1 MDPIRNRARVVTSN
15 PSTSLQP
22 QREAQQTAAPARANA
37 VGHAQLSTFE
47 AKLAA
52 PVQAVAAQ
60 PPPGAWRGGPDTEVG
75 KAVQAMWDRMQNM
88 PGADVTIKG
97 DTPAS
102 LLGRAILDG
111 KKVSNEQI
119 IAMSKVTLDQLAT
132 DPKDREKVL
141 KKVPNARE
149 LPVHKFTVAMLSAAT
164 GIDPQKL
171 SEACPDLGLTGAPG
185 TPLLYAAE
193 GQSTQRSTALHD
205 FTDYLRG
212 AGIKG
217 LNKAVWGVE
226 NRILSALVSIVGGG
240 RY

>member
-1 MDPIRNRARVVTSN
+1 MDPIRSRPRVVTSN

-22 QREAQQTAAPARANA
+22 QAEARPTAAPARANA
-37 VGHAQLSTFE
+37 VGHTQLSTFE
-47 AKLAA
+47 TKLAA
-52 PVQAVAAQ
+52 PAQAAQ
-60 PPPGAWRGGPDTEVG
+60 PTPGAWRGGPDTEVG
-75 KAVQAMWDRMQNM
+75 KAVKAIWDRMQTM
-88 PGADVTIKG
+88 PGADISIKG

-111 KKVSNEQI
+111 KKVTDEQL

-185 TPLLYAAE
+185 TPLLFAAD
-193 GQSTQRSTALHD
+193 GAGLQRSTALHD

-226 NRILSALVSIVGGG
+226 NRILSAIVSAVGGG